1 MSAKITK
8 TASYYSLEEIAK
20 KLSVHVNTVRNLV
33 KSKQLPAVK
42 MGAQWRVN
50 KRDLVTYLEENT
62 KRAFEDLPEFQWP
75 ERPTAPPT
83 RATPEDV
90 IYPVDTTPYV
100 DEDALAL
107 FDE

>member
-1 MSAKITK
+1 MRCRYVTWALWIDVDKEVGVFLDVIVACRWQPLRDAVR
-8 TASYYSLEEIAK
+8 TAG
-20 KLSVHVNTVRNLV
+20 
-33 KSKQLPAVK
+33 KQRGVDF
-42 MGAQWRVN
+42 AQWRVN

-90 IYPVDTTPYV
+90 MLPS
-100 DEDALAL
+100 
-107 FDE
+107 